1 MRWTDLKECCDYY
14 NINYKYS
21 SHFNVLLE
29 QVKKLYFPFGD
40 EKFASSFPVTILVKA
55 DAIVL

>member
-1 MRWTDLKECCDYY
+1 LPAIKIDEAL
-14 NINYKYS
+14 NAYS

-29 QVKKLYFPFGD
+29 QVKKLYFLFGD